1 MEELSKQTNTDQQ
14 LGVKTA
20 KVKKIKYMG
29 KADVYN
35 LEVNNTHNFLANG
48 LVVHNCRYAIEDE
61 TKSNTMTFGY
71 NKIF

>member
-1 MEELSKQTNTDQQ
+1 MEELLKQTNIDKQ
-14 LGVKTA
+14 LGVKIA
-20 KVKKIKYMG
+20 KVKKIKYVG

-48 LVVHNCRYAIEDE
+48 IVVHNCRYAIENE

-71 NKIF
+71 NNII